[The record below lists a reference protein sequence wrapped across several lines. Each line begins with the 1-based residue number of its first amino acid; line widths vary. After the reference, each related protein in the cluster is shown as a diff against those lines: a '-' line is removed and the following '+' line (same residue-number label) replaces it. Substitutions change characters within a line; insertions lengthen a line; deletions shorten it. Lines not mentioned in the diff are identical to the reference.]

1 MIDQKLELLSVS
13 STDKSAVFKVILNGE
28 EKVFI
33 GKVPKGYLFDSIPAV
48 KTDSDVLNTFKFN
61 SPMRTIDSFQKSYS
75 IDKKVITDDDK
86 KKDIIIPVVV
96 SQDIVQLGNYMFSM
110 SKMTNN
116 TILYLLYKNRLVNR
130 YVDDKT
136 NITYYYLDDEFANKD
151 SAEILAALRNENSP
165 WSFTKFGDTE
175 NNLYAIEKKTLITS
189 DNAELK
195 ANYKN
200 LPGYT
205 IFQDRQVV
213 SEKEDEMP
221 FSMLFEYDED
231 YQYTDEESQIF
242 VNFLQLKNH
251 LSPFFNVEVDKDN
264 AFKAWRK
271 FKKIANSNNTIWMTY
286 NYETP
291 RTLTTTILTED
302 NPILAERATCDM
314 NGKFVNYQNNNVQ
327 DYYSKYYYDA
337 ASKSYK
343 KNPNLT
349 NTTSKESILGFMNE
363 KSGYNKNL
371 DNFENGFTL
380 HTEFDTESVKS
391 KILAFNHIR
400 EKLDANNGNYMTTQ
414 EIASAILENNSQVVV
429 PVYNDNG
436 EDISAEVYNEPTNK
450 YYNSQAYYTIETKPV
465 DESDSSQGT
474 DLIFKVIKDVNSV
487 GAANTKITLPY
498 IIPKGTM
505 GIGYWYGDDI
515 IMSRDKSLGNGEYWN
530 LDKPISSTNTSFT
543 LNSKGIASVID
554 ANGKIIS
561 NFNPKNYPKEINIP
575 ESRYIGIQI
584 NDNEIAYGT
593 RYLYNYDQKLYP
605 TVISEKPKS
614 PTTFFKWLFSSLNYS
629 DTGINNSNGNGT
641 AWSAPTYGATTY
653 GYGNLT
659 WFSFSLYLPDSPI
672 KNYLPDLIKAIYGDT
687 GVTELWDDLNS
698 PESTIS
704 PEDIEDVFISDN
716 CPTSKPAESESNVK
730 KIAYILYVLD
740 TGFYEKATNPN
751 AIVGKHIDITN
762 NNVIMEINP
771 NSKLGEIY
779 NDPKLDSALKE
790 KLKIFDPVFT
800 TKIRMDRKIG
810 NETVSYKI
818 VSEQD
823 LVRGYLYYA
832 RKYHWWHKG
841 DSIIFRNLRIRPF
854 MPSQFASAIS
864 FANYPEEY
872 KFKNDSKYYNIWKKG
887 CPRYN
892 DMNEVNEAF
901 PNPDEK
907 TEGAII
913 SVGRGDPRRD
923 NLTGVDGLYGSLY
936 IFSNGEWKSLSGIA
950 RNGQPD
956 LFSLMRVFSIMKTR
970 KYTTIPNNPE
980 SYGFYTFPT
989 LYGTSYKMVIDM
1001 FGSVIGSQFVKGQ
1014 TSDSNEIINAIKQ
1027 SSDKTTFVDLA
1038 VSFKDS
1044 TGQDFL
1050 SVKTYINGKLVQN
1063 NEFNKNSFEFK
1074 YLKETF
1080 TDLSNLKFNTYG
1092 RNYWETPAD
1101 SAGDTMGRFRNY
1113 PQNYVVFNFKNM
1125 AMWNYPLSASQIKQI
1140 KDRLLTGKSIN
1151 DILTDYYEVNQYN
1164 EFTQTNKDTTE
1175 KANTTVV
1182 GRVFNIER
1190 EENTLNYTFDSENE
1204 EIYNQKLFKVQ
1215 DFDYLDKLGG
1225 IHRLLVQNGRKSNL
1239 YSVRLK
1245 NTGLV
1250 PPENSGYEL
1259 GTKDRQ
1265 DYEAYYNE
1273 CKNMLETA
1281 VKTICD
1287 KVEPVNVKLFKVMID
1302 S

>member
-13 STDKSAVFKVILNGE
+13 STDKSAIFKVILNGE
-28 EKVFI
+28 EKIFI

-48 KTDSDVLNTFKFN
+48 KTDSDVLKTFKFN

-291 RTLTTTILTED
+291 RTLTTTTLTED
-302 NPILAERATCDM
+302 DPIIAESGVCDI
-314 NGKFVNYQNNNVQ
+314 NGKFKNFAVQ
-327 DYYSKYYYDA
+327 DYYSPFYISYPSGSWAKNTSIPD
-337 ASKSYK
+337 KS
-343 KNPNLT
+343 
-349 NTTSKESILGFMNE
+349 SILGFMNE

-380 HTEFDTESVKS
+380 HTEFDTEQFKS
-391 KILAFNHIR
+391 RFLGFNHLK
-400 EKLDANNGNYMTTQ
+400 EQYEANNGSYMTAQ
-414 EIASAILENNSQVVV
+414 EIAAAFLELNSAFAAPVYDEDGNDISIQ
-429 PVYNDNG
+429 VYNDEN
-436 EDISAEVYNEPTNK
+436 SK
-450 YYNSQAYYTIETKPV
+450 YYNERVYYTVEVKAIDET
-465 DESDSSQGT
+465 DSSKGT
-474 DLIFKVIKDVNSV
+474 NFTIKLVRDKTSSTSTDI
-487 GAANTKITLPY
+487 ATIDLPY
-498 IIPKGTM
+498 PIPRGTL
-505 GIGYWYGDDI
+505 GIGYVYADEI
-515 IMSRDKSLGNGEYWN
+515 IMSRNTTLGNSEYWTN
-530 LDKPISSTNTSFT
+530 TEPVSNVDSAFVSIDKGIDTVNGQIPSDNVISSLPHLNTLSLQPRNFIIEGV
-543 LNSKGIASVID
+543 NNNNPSSKY
-554 ANGKIIS
+554 
-561 NFNPKNYPKEINIP
+561 F
-575 ESRYIGIQI
+575 
-584 NDNEIAYGT
+584 
-593 RYLYNYDQKLYP
+593 YDYDRKLYP
-605 TVISEKPKS
+605 TVISDTNPIS
-614 PTTFFKWLFSSLNYS
+614 PSTFFKWIMGSFYYNDVGISNY
-629 DTGINNSNGNGT
+629 TSNGS
-641 AWSAPTYGATTY
+641 AWSSPNQSNANYYAN
-653 GYGNLT
+653 GNLYRIKMGFT
-659 WFSFSLYLPDSPI
+659 LPELENP
-672 KNYLPDLIKAIYGDT
+672 NYIPDVLTAIYGNDT
-687 GVTELWDDLNS
+687 KKILWDNLD
-698 PESTIS
+698 PAIS
-704 PEDIEDVFISDN
+704 PEDIESEFVNN
-716 CPTSKPAESESNVK
+716 CPTTKPADNVSAAR
-730 KIAYILYVLD
+730 KIAYALYVID
-740 TGFYEKATNPN
+740 TGISEDVSNPGN
-751 AIVGKHIDITN
+751 TIDISEN
-762 NNVIMEINP
+762 NIKVKIAP
-771 NSKLGEIY
+771 NSEL
-779 NDPKLDSALKE
+779 E
-790 KLKIFDPVFT
+790 KLYKAGNNIVKAQLRNFNPTFT
-800 TKIRMDRKIG
+800 TRIRASKTYDKGKPTEKTII
-810 NETVSYKI
+810 YKL
-818 VSEQD
+818 VTKQD

-832 RKYHWWHKG
+832 RKYNRWYTG
-841 DSIIFRNLRIRPF
+841 DTITFKNLRIRCNTPAMF
-854 MPSQFASAIS
+854 GITYQD
-864 FANYPEEY
+864 YPEDYLY
-872 KFKNDSKYYNIWKKG
+872 KNDARYYNYFKNGVEHYNTIEDVDKA
-887 CPRYN
+887 Y
-892 DMNEVNEAF
+892 
-901 PNPDEK
+901 PDK
-907 TEGAII
+907 TKIDEGTII
-913 SVGRGDPRRD
+913 SIGYGDERYIQYLGGQD
-923 NLTGVDGLYGSLY
+923 YYGWLYR
-936 IFSNGEWKSLSGIA
+936 FTDGEWKQILDSNSGTII
-950 RNGQPD
+950 RNSQPD
-956 LFSLMRVFSIMKTR
+956 IRSFTRVFSLMKARKPITTENSYNNYWTYNFS
-970 KYTTIPNNPE
+970 
-980 SYGFYTFPT
+980 SVS
-989 LYGTSYKMVIDM
+989 GTQYDMVIDL
-1001 FGSVIGSQFVKGQ
+1001 FGSVIGNKFINNQ
-1014 TSDSNEIINAIKQ
+1014 TSDSIEIVNAIKQ
-1027 SSDKTTFVDLA
+1027 SSDKTTFVDLT

-1044 TGQDFL
+1044 TGQDSL
-1050 SVKTYINGKLVQN
+1050 IITTYINGKPVQTN
-1063 NEFNKNSFEFK
+1063 PITFDKNSREFK
-1074 YLKETF
+1074 YLKKTF

-1092 RNYWETPAD
+1092 QNHYNSPVEGNPEALAD
-1101 SAGDTMGRFRNY
+1101 QFTQY
-1113 PQNYVVFNFKNM
+1113 PTNYVVFNFKNM

-1175 KANTTVV
+1175 KANTIVV
-1182 GRVFNIER
+1182 GRVFNIEK
-1190 EENTLNYTFDSENE
+1190 EENNLNYTFDSENE

-1225 IHRLLVQNGRKSNL
+1225 IHRLLIQNGRKSNL

>member
-13 STDKSAVFKVILNGE
+13 STDKSAIFKVILNGE
-28 EKVFI
+28 EKIFI

-48 KTDSDVLNTFKFN
+48 KTDSDVLKTFKFN

-130 YVDDKT
+130 YIDDKT

-175 NNLYAIEKKTLITS
+175 NNLYAIEKKSLITS
-189 DNAELK
+189 DNTELK

-251 LSPFFNVEVDKDN
+251 LSPFFNVEVDKAN

-291 RTLTTTILTED
+291 KTLTTTILTED
-302 NPILAERATCDM
+302 NPIIAELGVCDI
-314 NGKFVNYQNNNVQ
+314 NGKFKNLAVQ
-327 DYYSKYYYDA
+327 DYYSPFYRSSGSWVKNTSIPD
-337 ASKSYK
+337 KS
-343 KNPNLT
+343 
-349 NTTSKESILGFMNE
+349 SILGFMNE

-380 HTEFDTESVKS
+380 HTEFDTEQFKS
-391 KILAFNHIR
+391 RFLGFNHLK
-400 EKLDANNGNYMTTQ
+400 EKYEANNGSYMTAQ
-414 EIASAILENNSQVVV
+414 EIASAFLESNSAFAV
-429 PVYNDNG
+429 PVYDEDGN
-436 EDISAEVYNEPTNK
+436 DISIQVYNDKNSK
-450 YYNSQAYYTIETKPV
+450 YYNPRVYYTVEAKVI
-465 DESDSSQGT
+465 DENDSSKGT
-474 DLIFKVIKDVNSV
+474 NFTIKLIRNKTSSV
-487 GAANTKITLPY
+487 STDTATIDLPY
-498 IIPKGTM
+498 PIPRGTL
-505 GIGYWYGDDI
+505 GIGYIYADEI
-515 IMSRDKSLGNGEYWN
+515 TMSRNPVLGNGEYW
-530 LDKPISSTNTSFT
+530 TNTEPVSTTDSAFVT
-543 LNSKGIASVID
+543 IDKGIDTVNGQIPSDTRFLPRLNTAGLQPRSFIINGVNNNQASS
-554 ANGKIIS
+554 KY
-561 NFNPKNYPKEINIP
+561 F
-575 ESRYIGIQI
+575 
-584 NDNEIAYGT
+584 
-593 RYLYNYDQKLYP
+593 YDYDGKLYP
-605 TVISEKPKS
+605 TVISDTEPVS
-614 PTTFFKWLFSSLNYS
+614 PSTFFKCITGSLYYN
-629 DTGINNSNGNGT
+629 DVGISNSTNNGAAWYAPYQNNANFYANGNLYRIKMGF
-641 AWSAPTYGATTY
+641 ALPELENPNYIPNILTT
-653 GYGNLT
+653 
-659 WFSFSLYLPDSPI
+659 
-672 KNYLPDLIKAIYGDT
+672 IYGEDT
-687 GVTELWDDLNS
+687 KKILWDNLD
-698 PESTIS
+698 PAIS
-704 PEDIEDVFISDN
+704 PEDIEIEFVNN
-716 CPTSKPAESESNVK
+716 CPTTKPANNASAAR
-730 KIAYILYVLD
+730 KIAYALYVMD
-740 TGFYEKATNPN
+740 TGISEDVSNPGN
-751 AIVGKHIDITN
+751 TINISGN
-762 NNVIMEINP
+762 NIKVKIAP
-771 NSKLGEIY
+771 NSEL
-779 NDPKLDSALKE
+779 E
-790 KLKIFDPVFT
+790 KLYNAGNDTVKAKLRNFNPTFT
-800 TKIRMDRKIG
+800 TRIRASKIYDKGEPTEKTI
-810 NETVSYKI
+810 TYKL
-818 VSEQD
+818 VTKQD

-832 RKYHWWHKG
+832 RKYNRWYIG
-841 DSIIFRNLRIRPF
+841 DTITFKNLRIRCNTPAMF
-854 MPSQFASAIS
+854 GITYQDHPEDYLYKNDARYY
-864 FANYPEEY
+864 NY
-872 KFKNDSKYYNIWKKG
+872 FKNGVEHYNTIE
-887 CPRYN
+887 
-892 DMNEVNEAF
+892 DVNIAY
-901 PNPDEK
+901 PDK
-907 TEGAII
+907 TKIDEGTII
-913 SVGRGDPRRD
+913 SIGYGDERNIQYLGGQD
-923 NLTGVDGLYGSLY
+923 YYGWLYR
-936 IFSNGEWKSLSGIA
+936 FTDGEWKQILDSNSRSII
-950 RNGQPD
+950 RNSQPD
-956 LFSLMRVFSIMKTR
+956 IGSFARVFSLMKARKPISTENSYNNYYSYNFSTV
-970 KYTTIPNNPE
+970 
-980 SYGFYTFPT
+980 S
-989 LYGTSYKMVIDM
+989 GTQYDMVIDL
-1001 FGSVIGSQFVKGQ
+1001 FGSVIGNKFINSQ
-1014 TSDSNEIINAIKQ
+1014 TSDSNEIVNAIKQ
-1027 SSDKTTFVDLA
+1027 SSDKTTFVDLT

-1044 TGQDFL
+1044 TGQDSL
-1050 SVKTYINGKLVQN
+1050 IITTYINGKPVQTN
-1063 NEFNKNSFEFK
+1063 PIIFDKNSREFI
-1074 YLKETF
+1074 YLKKTF

-1092 RNYWETPAD
+1092 RNQYNSPVQGNPEDPAD
-1101 SAGDTMGRFRNY
+1101 QFTQY
-1113 PQNYVVFNFKNM
+1113 PTNYVVFNFKNM

-1151 DILTDYYEVNQYN
+1151 NILTDYYEVNQYN

-1182 GRVFNIER
+1182 GRVFNIEK
-1190 EENTLNYTFDSENE
+1190 EENNLNYTFDSENE

-1225 IHRLLVQNGRKSNL
+1225 IHRLLIQNGRKSNL

>member
-48 KTDSDVLNTFKFN
+48 KTDADVLNTFKFN
-61 SPMRTIDSFQKSYS
+61 SPMRTIDSFQKTYS

-116 TILYLLYKNRLVNR
+116 AILYLLYKNRLVNR

-136 NITYYYLDDEFANKD
+136 NITYYYLDNEFANKD

-175 NNLYAIEKKTLITS
+175 NNLYAIEKKTLVTS

-291 RTLTTTILTED
+291 RTLTTTTLTED

-314 NGKFVNYQNNNVQ
+314 NGKFKDYTDNNVQ
-327 DYYSKYYYDA
+327 DYYSKYYYDSV
-337 ASKSYK
+337 SKSYK

-349 NTTSKESILGFMNE
+349 DTTSKETILGFMNE

-380 HTEFDTESVKS
+380 HTEVDTESFKS
-391 KILAFNHIR
+391 KFLAFNHIR
-400 EKLDANNGNYMTTQ
+400 EKLDANNGDYMTTQ
-414 EIASAILENNSQVVV
+414 EIASVILENNSRVVV
-429 PVYNDNG
+429 PVYNDEG
-436 EDISAEVYNEPTNK
+436 IDISAEVYNDPSNK
-450 YYNSQAYYTIETKPV
+450 YYNAQAYYTIESKLI
-465 DESDSSQGT
+465 DEKDSSKGS
-474 DLIFKVIKDVNSV
+474 DLIFKVIKDNNSV
-487 GAANTKITLPY
+487 AAANTKITLPY

-515 IMSRDKSLGNGEYWN
+515 IMSRNKNIGNGKYWN
-530 LDKPISSTNTSFT
+530 LDNPISSNNDTPFT
-543 LNSKGIASVID
+543 HCSKGVASVTE
-554 ANGKIIS
+554 ANGDDVP
-561 NFNPKNYPKEINIP
+561 NFNPVDYGEIQVP
-575 ESRYIGIQI
+575 ESKYIGKIDEDGKI
-584 NDNEIAYGT
+584 VYGT
-593 RYLYNYDQKLYP
+593 QYIYNYDQKLYP
-605 TVISEKPKS
+605 TSLTDNSKS
-614 PTTFFKWLFSSLNYS
+614 PTTFFKWLFSSLNYP
-629 DTGINNSNGNGT
+629 DIGITNSTGNGT
-641 AWSAPTYGATTY
+641 IWSTPAIGATTY
-653 GYGNLT
+653 GYGNLSWLT
-659 WFSFSLYLPDSPI
+659 FMPYLPNGDIRYHLS
-672 KNYLPDLIKAIYGDT
+672 YLVEAIYGKDGKT
-687 GVTELWDDLNS
+687 KLLDNID
-698 PESTIS
+698 PAIS
-704 PEDIEDVFISDN
+704 PEDIEDIFIND
-716 CPTSKPAESESNVK
+716 CPTTKPADSESDAR

-740 TGFYEKATNPN
+740 TGFYEPATNPDK
-751 AIVGKHIDITN
+751 IVGKHIDLSNSDI
-762 NNVIMEINP
+762 IMGINP
-771 NSKLGEIY
+771 NSELGTIY
-779 NDPKLDSALKE
+779 NNATGSIKSGLKN
-790 KLKIFDPVFT
+790 FDPTFT
-800 TKIRMDRKIG
+800 TKIRIDKKI
-810 NETVSYKI
+810 NNKTVSYKI

-832 RKYHWWHKG
+832 RKYHYWHKG

-854 MPSQFASAIS
+854 MPSQLASNIS
-864 FANYPEEY
+864 FAKYPEEY
-872 KFKNDSKYYNIWKKG
+872 KFKNDSKYYNIWKNG

-892 DMNEVNEAF
+892 NMEEVNKAF
-901 PNPDEK
+901 PAPDK
-907 TEGAII
+907 ITEGTII
-913 SVGRGDPRRD
+913 TVGRGDPRRD
-923 NLTGVDGLYGSLY
+923 DLTGVDGLYGIMY
-936 IFSNGEWKSLSGIA
+936 MFSNKEWKSLGEH

-956 LFSLMRVFSIMKTR
+956 LFSLMRIFSIMKAR
-970 KYTTIPNNPE
+970 KYTTIPDTPE
-980 SYGFYTFPT
+980 SYNFYTFPT
-989 LYGTSYKMVIDM
+989 LYRTNYKMVIDM
-1001 FGSVIGSQFVKGQ
+1001 FGSTIGSQFVKGQ
-1014 TSDSNEIINAIKQ
+1014 TTDSNEIVNAIKQ

-1044 TGQDFL
+1044 TGQDYL
-1050 SVKTYINGKLVQN
+1050 IVKTYINGKLVQS

-1092 RNYWETPAD
+1092 RNYWESPLG
-1101 SAGDTMGRFRNY
+1101 SSGDTISKFRNY

-1164 EFTQTNKDTTE
+1164 EFTQTDKDTTE

-1182 GRVFNIER
+1182 GRVFNIEK
-1190 EENTLNYTFDSENE
+1190 EENNLNYTFDNEDE

>member
-175 NNLYAIEKKTLITS
+175 NNLYAIEKKSLITS

-200 LPGYT
+200 LLGYT

-251 LSPFFNVEVDKDN
+251 LSPFFNVEVDKNN

-291 RTLTTTILTED
+291 RTLTTTTLTED
-302 NPILAERATCDM
+302 NPIIAESGVCDI
-314 NGKFVNYQNNNVQ
+314 NGKFKNLAVQ
-327 DYYSKYYYDA
+327 DYYSPFYYAYPSNTWAKNTSIPD
-337 ASKSYK
+337 KS
-343 KNPNLT
+343 
-349 NTTSKESILGFMNE
+349 SILGFMNE

-380 HTEFDTESVKS
+380 HTEFDTEQFKTRF
-391 KILAFNHIR
+391 LGFNHLK
-400 EKLDANNGNYMTTQ
+400 EKYEANNGSYMTAQ
-414 EIASAILENNSQVVV
+414 EIASAFLESNSAFATPVYDENGNDISIQ
-429 PVYNDNG
+429 VYNDTT
-436 EDISAEVYNEPTNK
+436 SK
-450 YYNSQAYYTIETKPV
+450 YYNPRVYYTIEVKTI
-465 DESDSSQGT
+465 DEIDGTNSLKGTNFTIKLIRDKTSSIST
-474 DLIFKVIKDVNSV
+474 DTATID
-487 GAANTKITLPY
+487 LPY
-498 IIPKGTM
+498 PIPRGTL
-505 GIGYWYGDDI
+505 GVGYIYADEI
-515 IMSRDKSLGNGEYWN
+515 TMSRNPALGNGEYW
-530 LDKPISSTNTSFT
+530 TNTKPASTTDSAFVT
-543 LNSKGIASVID
+543 IDKGIDTV
-554 ANGKIIS
+554 NGQIPTDTTSLPRLNTAGFQPRSFII
-561 NFNPKNYPKEINIP
+561 NGVNNNNPVSKYF
-575 ESRYIGIQI
+575 
-584 NDNEIAYGT
+584 
-593 RYLYNYDQKLYP
+593 YDYDRKLYP
-605 TVISEKPKS
+605 TVISDTNPVGPS
-614 PTTFFKWLFSSLNYS
+614 TFFKCISGSLYYN
-629 DTGINNSNGNGT
+629 DIGISNLNSNGS
-641 AWSAPTYGATTY
+641 AWCAPYQSNENYYAN
-653 GYGNLT
+653 GNLYRIKMG
-659 WFSFSLYLPDSPI
+659 FILPELENP
-672 KNYLPDLIKAIYGDT
+672 NYIPNVLTAIYGNDT
-687 GVTELWDDLNS
+687 KKLLWDNLD
-698 PESTIS
+698 PAVS
-704 PEDIEDVFISDN
+704 PEDIETEFLNN
-716 CPTSKPAESESNVK
+716 CPTEKPADTASAAR
-730 KIAYILYVLD
+730 KIAYALYVID
-740 TGFYEKATNPN
+740 TGISENVASPGN
-751 AIVGKHIDITN
+751 IIDISGN
-762 NNVIMEINP
+762 NIKVKIAP
-771 NSKLGEIY
+771 NSKLEELY
-779 NDPKLDSALKE
+779 NAGTNTVKTQLRNFNPT
-790 KLKIFDPVFT
+790 FT
-800 TKIRMDRKIG
+800 TKIRASKTYDEGKPTEKKI
-810 NETVSYKI
+810 SYKL
-818 VSEQD
+818 VTKQD

-832 RKYHWWHKG
+832 RKYNRWYTG
-841 DSIIFRNLRIRPF
+841 DTITFKNLRIRCNTPAMF
-854 MPSQFASAIS
+854 GIS
-864 FANYPEEY
+864 YFDHPEDFLY
-872 KFKNDSKYYNIWKKG
+872 KNDNRYYNYLKNG
-887 CPRYN
+887 VEHYN
-892 DMNEVNEAF
+892 TLEDVNKAY
-901 PNPDEK
+901 PDK
-907 TEGAII
+907 SKIAEGTII
-913 SVGRGDPRRD
+913 SIGYGDKRNIQYLGGQD
-923 NLTGVDGLYGSLY
+923 YYGWLYR
-936 IFSNGEWKSLSGIA
+936 FTKGEWQQILDSSGYTII
-950 RNGQPD
+950 RNSQPD
-956 LFSLMRVFSIMKTR
+956 IRSFSRVFSLMKAR
-970 KYTTIPNNPE
+970 KPITTNSAYNN
-980 SYGFYTFPT
+980 YW
-989 LYGTSYKMVIDM
+989 SYKFSSVSGTQYDMVIDL
-1001 FGSVIGSQFVKGQ
+1001 FGSVIGNKFISGQ
-1014 TSDSNEIINAIKQ
+1014 SDSNEIINAIKQ

-1044 TGQDFL
+1044 TGQDTL
-1050 SVKTYINGKLVQN
+1050 SINVYINGRAIYSKPIS
-1063 NEFNKNSFEFK
+1063 FDKNSREFK
-1074 YLKETF
+1074 YLKKSF

-1092 RNYWETPAD
+1092 WNQYNSPVKGNPEDPA
-1101 SAGDTMGRFRNY
+1101 GPYTQY
-1113 PQNYVVFNFKNM
+1113 PTNYVVFNYKNM

-1164 EFTQTNKDTTE
+1164 EFTQTDKDTTD

-1225 IHRLLVQNGRKSNL
+1225 IHRLLIQNGRKSNL

>member
-48 KTDSDVLNTFKFN
+48 KTDSDVLKTFKFN
-61 SPMRTIDSFQKSYS
+61 SPMRTIDSFQKTYS

-175 NNLYAIEKKTLITS
+175 NNLYAIEKKSLITS

-291 RTLTTTILTED
+291 KTLTTTTLTED
-302 NPILAERATCDM
+302 NPILAERATCNM
-314 NGKFVNYQNNNVQ
+314 NGKFTDYSSNNVQ
-327 DYYSKYYYDA
+327 DYYSKYYYDS
-337 ASKSYK
+337 ASSSYK

-349 NTTSKESILGFMNE
+349 DTTSKETILGFMNE
-363 KSGYNKNL
+363 KSGYNKNF
-371 DNFENGFTL
+371 DNFKNGFTL
-380 HTEFDTESVKS
+380 HTEFDTESIKS

-400 EKLDANNGNYMTTQ
+400 EKLDANNGDYMTTQ
-414 EIASAILENNSQVVV
+414 EIAAAVLENNSKAVV

-436 EDISAEVYNEPTNK
+436 EDISAEVYNDPTNK
-450 YYNSQAYYTIETKPV
+450 YYNPQAYCTIESKII
-465 DESDSSQGT
+465 DESDSSKGT
-474 DLIFKVIKDVNSV
+474 DLIFKVIKDIDSV
-487 GAANTKITLPY
+487 AAVSNTKITLPY
-498 IIPKGTM
+498 IIPKGTL
-505 GIGYWYGDDI
+505 GIGYWHGDDI
-515 IMSRDKSLGNGEYWN
+515 IMSRDKNIGNGKYWN
-530 LDKPISSTNTSFT
+530 LDKPISSNNDTPFT
-543 LNSKGIASVID
+543 YYSKGVASVTN
-554 ANGKIIS
+554 ANGEDVP
-561 NFNPKNYPKEINIP
+561 NFNPADYDEIRVP
-575 ESRYIGIQI
+575 ESKYIGKIDE
-584 NDNEIAYGT
+584 NGNIAYGT
-593 RYLYNYDQKLYP
+593 RYVYNYDQKLYP
-605 TVISEKPKS
+605 TSESDSSKT
-614 PTTFFKWLFSSLNYS
+614 PTTFFKWLFSSINYS
-629 DTGINNSNGNGT
+629 DVGITNATGNGT
-641 AWSAPTYGATTY
+641 AWSTPAIGGTTY
-653 GYGNLT
+653 GYGNLA
-659 WFSFSLYLPDSPI
+659 WFSFEPNLPDGVIRFYLP
-672 KNYLPDLIKAIYGDT
+672 YLVVAIYGED
-687 GVTELWDDLNS
+687 GKNKLLDNID
-698 PESTIS
+698 PAIS
-704 PEDIEDVFISDN
+704 PEDIEDIFINN
-716 CPTSKPAESESNVK
+716 CPKTKPADDATDAT

-740 TGFYEKATNPN
+740 TGFYEPATNPN
-751 AIVGKHIDITN
+751 KVVGKHIDLSNSNI
-762 NNVIMEINP
+762 IIGINP
-771 NSKLGEIY
+771 NSELGKIY
-779 NDPKLDSALKE
+779 NSVTGSIKSG
-790 KLKIFDPVFT
+790 LKIFDPTFT
-800 TKIRMDRKIG
+800 TKIRIDKKIG

-832 RKYHWWHKG
+832 RKYHYWHKG

-854 MPSQFASAIS
+854 MPSQLSPYIS
-864 FANYPEEY
+864 FAKYPEEY
-872 KFKNDSKYYNIWKKG
+872 KFKNDSKYYNIWKNG

-892 DMNEVNEAF
+892 NMDEVNEAY
-901 PNPDEK
+901 PDPDK
-907 TEGAII
+907 ITEGTII

-923 NLTGVDGLYGSLY
+923 NLTGVDGLYGTMY
-936 IFSNGEWKSLSGIA
+936 IFSSKEWKSLGGTA

-956 LFSLMRVFSIMKTR
+956 LFSLMRVFSIMKAR
-970 KYTTIPNNPE
+970 KYTTVPESPE

-1014 TSDSNEIINAIKQ
+1014 TSDSDEIINAIKQ
-1027 SSDKTTFVDLA
+1027 SSDKTTFVDLV

-1092 RNYWETPAD
+1092 RNYWETPEG
-1101 SAGDTMGRFRNY
+1101 SAGDTIGQFRNY
-1113 PQNYVVFNFKNM
+1113 PQNYVVFNYKNM
-1125 AMWNYPLSASQIKQI
+1125 AMWNYPLSTSQIKQI

-1164 EFTQTNKDTTE
+1164 EFTQTDKDTTD
-1175 KANTTVV
+1175 KSNTTVV